1 MSVGINKLEMKRNK
15 EQLEWMRKL
24 EESGKSK
31 EQVDAAIEEK
41 TVDELRE
48 LNKTFSNVSK
58 RMYTELEITEEIK
71 ARTRDM
77 DVKDERI
84 EEVIKQTMSK
94 KLRYY
99 EIHKRNISNDGKTM
113 TFGLT
118 HEYFDVVQFREEVVP
133 YFSTVYVTVAIQI
146 NSPYALVFVNGRA
159 DLFAKTR
166 KLIRQLISS
175 EFQIKNITWDSDAL
189 KEIEKQYAKE
199 IKGIN
204 AKNVEGKITETARA
218 SNLRNTNAKNALYQ
232 GDVYMIS
239 FNFAKLFPGNDISI
253 NGRGGWIT
261 TTLSDKDIQ
270 DFVKTHLLT
279 YSSL

>member
-1 MSVGINKLEMKRNK
+1 MKRNK

-31 EQVDAAIEEK
+31 EKIDEAIEEK
-41 TVDELRE
+41 TVKQIRDLNQMFSDE
-48 LNKTFSNVSK
+48 SK
-58 RMYTELEITEEIK
+58 KMYTELEIMEEIK

-77 DVKDERI
+77 EVEDEQI
-84 EEVIKQTMSK
+84 EEVVKQTVSK

-99 EIHKRNISNDGKTM
+99 EINKRNISNDGKTM

-118 HEYFDVVQFREEVVP
+118 HEYFDVAQFREEVVP
-133 YFSTVYVTVAIQI
+133 YYSTVYVTVAIQI
-146 NSPYALVFVNGRA
+146 NSPYALVFINGRA

-166 KLIRQLISS
+166 KLLRQLISS

-189 KEIEKQYAKE
+189 KDIEKAYAKE

-204 AKNVEGKITETARA
+204 SKYVEGKITETARA
-218 SNLRNTNAKNALYQ
+218 SNLRDTNAIDELYQ
-232 GDVYMIS
+232 GEVYMIS

-270 DFVKTHLLT
+270 SFIKTDLLARA
-279 YSSL
+279 SL

>member
-41 TVDELRE
+41 TVGELRE

-99 EIHKRNISNDGKTM
+99 EIHKLNISNDGKTM

-175 EFQIKNITWDSDAL
+175 EFQIKNITWDSEAL

-199 IKGIN
+199 TKGIN